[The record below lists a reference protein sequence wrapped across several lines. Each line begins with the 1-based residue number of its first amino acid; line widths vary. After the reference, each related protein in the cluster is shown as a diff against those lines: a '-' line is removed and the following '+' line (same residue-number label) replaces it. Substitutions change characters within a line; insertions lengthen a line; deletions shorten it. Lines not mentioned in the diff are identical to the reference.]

1 MTQRTA
7 VGIAIGFAALLAWN
21 PVLAHTYGADGAGL
35 MAGFLHPVAGLD
47 HILAMVAVGLWA
59 AQRGGADLWRIPAA
73 FIGAM
78 IGGMLIALAGIG
90 LPMVELG
97 VAGSI
102 VLLGFLVGFAS
113 RLPSFAATSLVAL
126 FAVFH
131 GYAHGMEWPATTSP
145 ILYAAGFVTTT
156 ALLHGAGI
164 AAGLLANRFGARAAD
179 WALRAGGALIA
190 LAGATFL
197 TVA

>member
-7 VGIAIGFAALLAWN
+7 VGIAIGFATLLAWN
-21 PVLAHTYGADGAGL
+21 PVLAHTYGAEGAGL

-47 HILAMVAVGLWA
+47 HILAMIAVGLWA

-78 IGGMLIALAGIG
+78 IGGMLIALSGIS
-90 LPMVELG
+90 LSMAELG
-97 VAGSI
+97 IAGSI
-102 VLLGFLVGFAS
+102 VLLGFLVGLAS
-113 RLPSFAATSLVAL
+113 RLPSFAAMPLVAL

-131 GYAHGMEWPATTSP
+131 GHAHGMELPATASP
-145 ILYAAGFVTTT
+145 ILYAAGFVATT

-164 AAGLLANRFGARAAD
+164 VAGLIANRFGARAAD
-179 WALRAGGALIA
+179 RALRAGGALIA
-190 LAGATFL
+190 LAGAALF
-197 TVA
+197 AAA